1 MPTSPDYSIR
11 RFQIDGHDLGYPTE
25 FRGGCSSI
33 GVFAVSASRA
43 NELIAD
49 SGFTVAELAPGKA
62 LLSLT
67 CVHYSDSDFGAYE
80 EIALAFFVNKAG
92 AKWRLPYMSNCLD
105 LLQGKVASY
114 TWRLPVTTALARDA
128 GIKMWGFPKTVEN
141 IDFSRDAGR
150 ANFFWRSGDDTVL
163 SYSVADKG
171 SREPDAFTTSV
182 YSVYEK
188 KHRVS
193 YLTQS
198 YHESSYQLRGA
209 KLRLGSH
216 AISDEL
222 RSLGLKTRPLLA
234 VWNGRLAFTMSAP
247 ERIYDW

>member
-25 FRGGCSSI
+25 FRDGCSSM
-33 GVFAVSASRA
+33 GVFVVSASRA

-49 SGFTVAELAPGKA
+49 SGFTVAEVAPGKA
-62 LLSLT
+62 LLSLI
-67 CVHYSDSDFGAYE
+67 CVHYTGSDCGAYE

-92 AKWRLPYMSNCLD
+92 AKWRLPYASSWLD
-105 LLQGKVASY
+105 VMRGKVASHA
-114 TWRLPVTTALARDA
+114 WRLPVTTALARDA
-128 GIKMWGFPKTVEN
+128 GIQMWGFPKTLED
-141 IDFSRDAGR
+141 IDYRREAER
-150 ANFFWRSGDDTVL
+150 ASFCWHSGDDMVL
-163 SYSVADKG
+163 SYSVAAKG
-171 SREPDAFTTSV
+171 KRQPDAFTTSV
-182 YSVYEK
+182 YSVYED

-198 YHESSYQLRGA
+198 YRESSYQLHGA
-209 KLRLGSH
+209 ELRLGSH
-216 AISDEL
+216 AIADEL
-222 RSLGLKTRPLLA
+222 RSLGLSSRPLLA